1 MLRSRGGL
9 TARAE
14 GSLFLLTNQGNGLYH
29 ARFMSKPILIDPLK
43 FAREGRSQAG
53 KLPVGELDER
63 VYSDLS
69 DTSGDVEYALDGFR
83 DRLNRLSLRLHLSAE
98 LKVTCQRCMESM
110 PYSLDTDSVVTLF
123 TDPDKLEEACE
134 QDEEL
139 DAIIAEPE
147 LNLTALIEDEIIMG
161 LPLSPK
167 HDDCGRETLSLAK
180 ADKPNPFA
188 VLAALK
194 RPKSE

>member
-1 MLRSRGGL
+1 MRSQCGL
-9 TARAE
+9 AARVE

-63 VYSDLS
+63 VHSDLS
-69 DTSGDVEYALDGFR
+69 DASGEVKYALDGFR

-123 TDPDKLEEACE
+123 TDPDKLEDACE